1 MNFRQKL
8 FGSSCLLLLSF
19 HELEKRQDCVSFYF
33 MRLSQMEHTQA
44 TYVFEV
50 KFTVD
55 RRSHHDEESKGNR
68 KSNDCDHFE
77 NEVSK

>member
-1 MNFRQKL
+1 
-8 FGSSCLLLLSF
+8 
-19 HELEKRQDCVSFYF
+19 
-33 MRLSQMEHTQA
+33 MEHTQA

-55 RRSHHDEESKGNR
+55 GRSHHDEESKGNR